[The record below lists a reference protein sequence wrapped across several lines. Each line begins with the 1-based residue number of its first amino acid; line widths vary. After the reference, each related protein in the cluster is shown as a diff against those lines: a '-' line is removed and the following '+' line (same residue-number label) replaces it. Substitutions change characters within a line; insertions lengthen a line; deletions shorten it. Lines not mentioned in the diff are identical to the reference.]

1 MTDWFNNLKK
11 NNSNLCI
18 ISEINPSNANFE
30 FDSLL
35 NNFYN
40 NAKKL
45 YGFFFFIKSLKS
57 FRLGKENNRELYFRL
72 LN

>member
-18 ISEINPSNANFE
+18 ISEINPSKANFE

-40 NAKKL
+40 NAKKCMV
-45 YGFFFFIKSLKS
+45 FFFIKSLKS

>member
-11 NNSNLCI
+11 NSSNLCI

-40 NAKKL
+40 NAKNCM
-45 YGFFFFIKSLKS
+45 GFFIKSLKS

>member
-40 NAKKL
+40 NAKNCMV
-45 YGFFFFIKSLKS
+45 FFFYKIIEIFS
-57 FRLGKENNRELYFRL
+57 FRERK
-72 LN
+72 